1 MVACPDLMRE
11 NASLRR
17 WALIPPLFA
26 AALLAGCAAPGD
38 LGRLAHPAASLAAD
52 RSLAAAPGGEWP
64 AATWWQDYGDPQLSA
79 LIAEGLRD
87 SPDVSIAAARL
98 RRASGLARQA
108 GAALLPSL
116 DGVGSVGLT
125 KQSEHIGYP
134 PQFVALMPQGWN
146 DQGEVAGQLNFQA
159 DLWGRNRAALAAAVS
174 ETRAAELDRH
184 QAELLLAT
192 GIASAYVDFARLFAQ
207 RDVLAADLEL
217 RRTAQALTAE
227 RRANGLETRGGE
239 SQAIGAAASA
249 EEALA
254 GADQA
259 LAARRAELAALLG
272 AGPDRGLVIA
282 RPSLAAPSTRDLP
295 EGVTTELLGR
305 RPDIAAA
312 RERAMAAASRVK
324 VARADFYPAL
334 SLSALVGWQSLG
346 VGELLTPGSVFGT
359 VGPAISLPIFHGGEL
374 KGRYRA
380 ARADYDEAVA
390 NYDKTV
396 VAAYRDTAEA
406 ATATKA
412 LRQRLALARA
422 AQDAAADADTT
433 ARSRYEGGLSN
444 RLELLVAD
452 DRLLQ
457 ARLAVANL
465 EAAARDADI
474 ALVRALGGGIEPP
487 ARQSSTPQS
496 AARRSA
502 APQSAAIQSG
512 SQLNSKDNAHG

>member
-1 MVACPDLMRE
+1 MPVCPDLLRE
-11 NASLRR
+11 NASRRR
-17 WALIPPLFA
+17 WALIAPLLA
-26 AALLAGCAAPGD
+26 TALVAGCAAPAD
-38 LGRLAHPAASLAAD
+38 VGRLDHPAAALAAD
-52 RSLAAAPGGEWP
+52 KSLAAAPGGEWP
-64 AATWWQDYGDPQLSA
+64 AATWWQDYNDPQLSA

-87 SPDVSIAAARL
+87 SPDVAVAAARL
-98 RRASGLARQA
+98 RRASGLAGQA

-116 DGVGSVGLT
+116 DGLGSVGLT
-125 KQSEHIGYP
+125 KQSQHIGYP

-146 DQGEVAGQLNFQA
+146 DQGELAGQLNFQA
-159 DLWGRNRAALAAAVS
+159 DIWGRNRAALAAAVS
-174 ETRAAELDRH
+174 ETRAAELDRQ

-217 RRTAQALTAE
+217 RRTARELTAE
-227 RRANGLETRGGE
+227 RRANGLETRGGV
-239 SQAIGAAASA
+239 SQTVGAAASA

-259 LAARRAELAALLG
+259 LATRRAELAALLG
-272 AGPDRGLVIA
+272 AGPDRGLTIA
-282 RPSLAAPSTRDLP
+282 RPSLAAPSARALP

-312 RERAMAAASRVK
+312 RERAEAAASRVK

-359 VGPAISLPIFHGGEL
+359 VGPAVSLPIFHGGEL
-374 KGRYRA
+374 KGRYREA
-380 ARADYDEAVA
+380 SAGYDEAVA

-406 ATATKA
+406 VTATRA
-412 LRQRLALARA
+412 LHQRLASARA
-422 AQDAAADADTT
+422 AEAADADADGV

-444 RLELLVAD
+444 RLDLLIAD

-474 ALVRALGGGIEPP
+474 ALVQALGGGFEPP
-487 ARQSSTPQS
+487 ARQSALP
-496 AARRSA
+496 
-502 APQSAAIQSG
+502 
-512 SQLNSKDNAHG
+512 LNSKDNAHG